1 MLSYAFATVISD
13 SPHTSSECCTMVYDQ
28 SGVCRRSGYGSTVLK
43 EQSSASGVNGCYNHN
58 VETMTLVYSDKRALY
73 DSCLVHDARAAIANI
88 ANLMEHSS
96 VTRDI
101 RSKHETFLNQVLSS
115 QFTKHCDYKRHC
127 RSHATR
133 YNQSVVRSQRTRR
146 RIEGR
151 KQGRRLSLRSGKNA
165 GPEQRDILGTSD
177 CRLRTSIRAIRRQHL
192 ETKFQLVTTSRNQI
206 RIC

>member
-1 MLSYAFATVISD
+1 MTVISD
-13 SPHTSSECCTMVYDQ
+13 SPHTSSECCTMVYYQ
-28 SGVCRRSGYGSTVLK
+28 SSVCRRSGYGSTVLK

-58 VETMTLVYSDKRALY
+58 EEAMVLFYSGKRALY
-73 DSCLVHDARAAIANI
+73 DSCLVHGARAAVENI

-115 QFTKHCDYKRHC
+115 QFTKQCDYERHC
-127 RSHATR
+127 RSHAMR

-151 KQGRRLSLRSGKNA
+151 KQGGRLSLRPGKMQDPNK
-165 GPEQRDILGTSD
+165 ETS
-177 CRLRTSIRAIRRQHL
+177 SEHPIVA
-192 ETKFQLVTTSRNQI
+192 
-206 RIC
+206 